1 MSLTRQ
7 VWLLIVAVIVLAFGA
22 ATLVSVLGARTYLEA
37 QLTLKNSDN
46 AQSLA
51 MNLSQQGG
59 NVALIELTM
68 AAQFDTGAYHAIR
81 LVGLDSKPLLVRE
94 ADALRTRAPRWFLD
108 LVPIRPQLGV
118 AQVSSGW
125 AALGRLEIDS
135 QASFAYDELWD
146 VAIQTA
152 LGLAA
157 IGAVAMLVGWLGV
170 RRISTRLDE
179 VVSQAKALHER
190 QYRELALP
198 KTPELRRV
206 AQAMNALVGR
216 VRSQS
221 EQHADE
227 VEHLRRSAHEDR
239 LTGVSMRSHF
249 MIRLGIALQGDD
261 SSATGLFVLVRLLEL
276 ADLNRLAGHAQA
288 DSMLRVLARTL
299 IQVNDRIEALQIDGS
314 NTTTLG
320 RLNGSDFALLWPA
333 SVDPGTVEQMLV
345 QLRRALAPFPPA
357 AVAVSV
363 VGWQRG
369 ISPAELMAAAD
380 AVLAR
385 AEAQGPF
392 AVQVQVPALEPLL
405 RGGEELWRHHL
416 VEAVA
421 AGRGR
426 LFEFAVRGPRR
437 ELLHLE
443 SPLRLQLESDGPW
456 VPAAQWLPMAL
467 RTGLT
472 PRVDELALHLALAA
486 CRADQRPRGI
496 NLSPQSLRD
505 AGLVPRLRQEL
516 QRQPELA
523 ALILIDVDQAM
534 AAGHTAALAELC
546 RQLKPLGVRIGL
558 EHAGERVAPVG
569 MLLEAGLDF
578 VKLAAGVVQGV
589 ARDEA
594 RAALVRGM
602 VAMLHGLGLQVIAE
616 GVEDE
621 DDLDALWVC
630 GLDGATGPA
639 VR

>member
-1 MSLTRQ
+1 VSLIRQ
-7 VWLLIVAVIVLAFGA
+7 VWLLIVAVILLAFGA

-59 NVALIELTM
+59 NVALIELTL
-68 AAQFDTGAYHAIR
+68 AAQFDTGAYQAIR
-81 LVGLDSKPLLVRE
+81 LVGLDAKPLLVRDAE
-94 ADALRTRAPRWFLD
+94 ALHTRAPRWLVD
-108 LVPIRPQLGV
+108 LVPIKPRLGV

-125 AALGRLEIDS
+125 AALGRLEVES
-135 QASFAYDELWD
+135 QAGFAYDELWG

-152 LGLAA
+152 LGLAT

-170 RRISTRLDE
+170 RRISARLDE
-179 VVSQAKALHER
+179 VVSQAQALHER
-190 QYRELALP
+190 QYREVALP

-206 AQAMNALVGR
+206 AVAMNALVGR

-227 VEHLRRSAHEDR
+227 VEHLRRSAHDDR

-249 MIRLGIALQGDD
+249 MIRLGLALQADD
-261 SSATGLFVLVRLLEL
+261 AAASGLFVLVRLLEL

-288 DSMLRVLARTL
+288 DTMLRVLARTL
-299 IQVNDRIEALQIDGS
+299 IQVNDRIAASQADGP
-314 NTTTLG
+314 TGTALG
-320 RLNGSDFALLWPA
+320 RLNGSDFGLLWPA
-333 SVDPGTVEQMLV
+333 SIDPGAVEQMLDL
-345 QLRRALAPFPPA
+345 LRRALAPLPPA

-369 ISPAELMAAAD
+369 ITPAELMAAAD

-392 AVQVQVPALEPLL
+392 AVQVQIPAQEPLL
-405 RGGEELWRHHL
+405 RGGEELWRYHL
-416 VEAVA
+416 VEALA

-443 SPLRLQLESDGPW
+443 SPLRLQLEADGPW
-456 VPAAQWLPMAL
+456 VPAAQWLPLAL

-472 PRVDELALHLALAA
+472 PRADELALRLALAA
-486 CRADQRPRGI
+486 CRANQRPRGI

-516 QRQPELA
+516 QRQPEQA
-523 ALILIDVDQAM
+523 KLILIDVDQAT
-534 AAGHTAALAELC
+534 AAGHTAALVELC

-569 MLLEAGLDF
+569 VLLEAGLDF

-616 GVEDE
+616 GVEDQ
-621 DDLDALWVC
+621 DDLDALWTC